1 MHPAAPCTRIR
12 LGALRRNAIISQRSI
27 TPLPSIKHL
36 AVSAT
41 LVFSS
46 LLHFLSTLQ
55 FFLAIYSLTSNH
67 SLAKVLPI
75 MSPFLF
81 NPFFFPART
90 PSTYSPRPPIYL
102 IFSFLP
108 FLHSS
113 SRCPV
118 GLFCASHFLSSR
130 SAPNPLSPFPSYT
143 RIFFLSTFPP
153 PSTSIPLVL
162 SLLSLSFFTF
172 SLFVILF
179 LSLSLVSRVY
189 AASEKKRP
197 RHGPS
202 RLTFCSLVGHR
213 RY

>member
-55 FFLAIYSLTSNH
+55 FFLAIYSLPSNH
-67 SLAKVLPI
+67 SPAKVLPTV
-75 MSPFLF
+75 SPFLF

-108 FLHSS
+108 FLHSLS
-113 SRCPV
+113 HRPFLRVSFSLFSVTPSPSRLFPPTPVYFFYQPFRPVPRPSVFPLALSRCS
-118 GLFCASHFLSSR
+118 LFLSFSLPSR
-130 SAPNPLSPFPSYT
+130 
-143 RIFFLSTFPP
+143 
-153 PSTSIPLVL
+153 
-162 SLLSLSFFTF
+162 SLSFSF
-172 SLFVILF
+172 SLFH
-179 LSLSLVSRVY
+179 SCPVSTLRR
-189 AASEKKRP
+189 KKSVR
-197 RHGPS
+197 RHEP
-202 RLTFCSLVGHR
+202 
-213 RY
+213 